1 MPIIL
6 VDACVIHGKETVI
19 MKINQVGTTVN
30 PIPSKST
37 EAQPKTIESKGIKQ
51 RDNNIGSPQASK
63 AIDGSNAAK
72 VVKGEDFD
80 DEMMKQAME
89 QANKSLAGYN
99 RYIERAV
106 HEVTHAVMY
115 TIKDTKTNEVIA
127 EFPPRKIQ
135 DMIAKMWEIAGLFVD
150 EKA

>member
-1 MPIIL
+1 
-6 VDACVIHGKETVI
+6 
-19 MKINQVGTTVN
+19 MKINQVGAGVN
-30 PIPSKST
+30 PISNKGMDAQVQHNEKST
-37 EAQPKTIESKGIKQ
+37 IKQ
-51 RDNNIGSPQASK
+51 KDPIKNAPQTNKMTEAASSPNDA
-63 AIDGSNAAK
+63 
-72 VVKGEDFD
+72 KGEDFD
-80 DEMMKQAME
+80 DEMMKQAMD
-89 QANKSLAGYN
+89 QANKSLAVYN

>member
-1 MPIIL
+1 
-6 VDACVIHGKETVI
+6 
-19 MKINQVGTTVN
+19 MKINQVGSGVN
-30 PIPSKST
+30 PIPSKGMDAQVKHNDTGTVKHQEAVKST
-37 EAQPKTIESKGIKQ
+37 PQSSKMVEGAFSQNGTK
-51 RDNNIGSPQASK
+51 S
-63 AIDGSNAAK
+63 
-72 VVKGEDFD
+72 EDFD
-80 DEMMKQAME
+80 DEMMKQAMD
-89 QANKSLAGYN
+89 QANKSLAVYN

>member
-6 VDACVIHGKETVI
+6 VDAFVIHGKETVI
-19 MKINQVGTTVN
+19 MKINPIGTTVN
-30 PIPSKST
+30 PIPNKST

-51 RDNNIGSPQASK
+51 RENNIGSPQISRPVDGTTTTK
-63 AIDGSNAAK
+63 AGKS
-72 VVKGEDFD
+72 EDFD

-115 TIKDTKTNEVIA
+115 RERIRYVSDGAQAN
-127 EFPPRKIQ
+127 
-135 DMIAKMWEIAGLFVD
+135 LYL
-150 EKA
+150 